1 MMSNRNPLDYSIN
14 RPLSTGYNPIR
25 YIFKDV
31 ILYFCLLSILIFG
44 LVMLYSSSGQSISM
58 VIRQSIYVFLG
69 LLLMTFISHLKPDS
83 YKNLLMHSYWVGL
96 FLLLYVL
103 VFPASGYSTSRWI
116 DFGFF
121 SFQPSEIIRLIL
133 PLSIIAYLCRKES
146 TIQLSDWLYTT
157 LAAFLCAYL
166 VFEQPDFGTAIIVFT
181 SGLIPIYLAGL
192 PYKVIL
198 VYLGLAALAAPFLWA
213 SLLDYQKQRVLTYF
227 NDNVDP
233 LGDGWNIAQ
242 SKTAIGS
249 GGFFGKGYLEG
260 TQSQLNFLPE
270 SHSDFIFSVVGEE
283 FGLLGIS
290 ILFLIYAIIIWRIF
304 KIGFEAQSTFER
316 LACSSLGFIFLL
328 FILINVSM
336 VIGIIPVVG
345 VPLPLISQGGT
356 SIVVHLLAFGV
367 ILSTKKTY
375 I

>member
-1 MMSNRNPLDYSIN
+1 MSNRNPLDYSLN
-14 RPLSTGYNPIR
+14 RPLSKGYNPIR
-25 YIFKDV
+25 YLFKDV
-31 ILYFCLLSILIFG
+31 ILYLCLVSILIFG
-44 LVMLYSSSGQSISM
+44 LAMLYSSSGQSVAM
-58 VIRQSIYVFLG
+58 VIRQSVYVFFG
-69 LLLMTFISHLKPDS
+69 LVLMTFISHLKPDS
-83 YKNLLMHSYWVGL
+83 YKNILMHSYWIG
-96 FLLLYVL
+96 LLLLIYVL

-133 PLSIIAYLCRKES
+133 PLSLIAYLCRKES
-146 TIQLSDWLYTT
+146 VIQFSDWFSAT
-157 LAAFLCAYL
+157 LAAFICAYL
-166 VFEQPDFGTAIIVFT
+166 VFEQPDLGTAIIVFT

-192 PYKVIL
+192 PYNIIL
-198 VYLGLAALAAPFLWA
+198 VYLGSAALAAPLIWA
-213 SLLDYQKQRVLTYF
+213 NLLDYQKQRVLTYF
-227 NDNVDP
+227 DNNVDP

-283 FGLLGIS
+283 FGLLGIL
-290 ILFLIYAIIIWRIF
+290 ILFFIYTLIIWRIF
-304 KIGFEAQSTFER
+304 KIGFEAQSNFER

-356 SIVVHLLAFGV
+356 SLVVHLLAFGV
-367 ILSTKKTY
+367 ILSAKKPY
-375 I
+375 L